1 MNDKSLLA
9 ALADPTRRALFERLV
24 EAPRSVGELV
34 AGVSISQ
41 PAVSQHLKVLRQA
54 GLVEVEQRGAQRI
67 YGVRRDGLEQLRD
80 WVERCLQ
87 GAGPKATA

>member
-1 MNDKSLLA
+1 MNDKRILA

-24 EAPRSVGELV
+24 ETPRSVGELV

-54 GLVEVEQRGAQRI
+54 GLVEVERRGAQRI
-67 YGVRRDGLEQLRD
+67 YGVRRVGLEQLRD
-80 WVERCLQ
+80 WVDRCLRS
-87 GAGPKATA
+87 AGPKATA